1 MGKVKYEEWK
11 AYLEEQA
18 SNGSIYLWGGQGETL
33 SKLTDSYI
41 DKRETSGANAKRVK
55 ALRDKR
61 KGKYPNLRAYDCS
74 GLGVYFLYNMKKVL
88 SGDMSSNT
96 LMTKCENISK
106 GELRPGDFVF
116 RKYTS
121 GASKG
126 RAYHVGYVVDGGNV
140 IESKGRD
147 YGVVKKPLNHWGSG
161 YWNGF
166 GRSPWIE
173 AEEKKAEVIWTVSR
187 NLKRTSPLMK
197 GEDVKN
203 LQKAL
208 IVKGYSCGK
217 CGADGEFGSGTEGA
231 VKQFQKAVKLT
242 VDGIAGRKT
251 VTKLGGKWE

>member
-74 GLGVYFLYNMKKVL
+74 GLGAYFLYNMKKVL

-96 LMTKCENISK
+96 LMTKCESISK

-116 RKYTS
+116 RTS
-121 GASKG
+121 GG
-126 RAYHVGYVVDGGNV
+126 MV
-140 IESKGRD
+140 
-147 YGVVKKPLNHWGSG
+147 L
-161 YWNGF
+161 
-166 GRSPWIE
+166 
-173 AEEKKAEVIWTVSR
+173 
-187 NLKRTSPLMK
+187 
-197 GEDVKN
+197 
-203 LQKAL
+203 
-208 IVKGYSCGK
+208 
-217 CGADGEFGSGTEGA
+217 
-231 VKQFQKAVKLT
+231 
-242 VDGIAGRKT
+242 
-251 VTKLGGKWE
+251 